1 MQKPPLFL
9 YQQCKQ
15 SLVLNNFKEKCQ
27 KFQQFFLVRWT
38 TASSMG
44 GLLICKY
51 YEPFKR
57 SSKCYSWDEK
67 HKNKENMR
75 RERYSLKRKVKCV
88 RFWNWLNW
96 NVHFRA
102 HCVCAMQFELFQ
114 ELRQIVMR
122 GWKRSR
128 ASCEAVEI
136 RWEAWD
142 KGPRNYLK
150 ITGFSLTSKM
160 FREFF
165 VSTVDKSFHFCP
177 LSKTTLRSFEKQI
190 TTRYVF
196 NWIPD
201 KPLTRPLPQPL
212 PNLNE
217 PRH

>member
-1 MQKPPLFL
+1 MQKPHSSSTNNVNNLSYWITLKRNVKNF
-9 YQQCKQ
+9 
-15 SLVLNNFKEKCQ
+15 NNFPCS
-27 KFQQFFLVRWT
+27 VDN
-38 TASSMG
+38 SVVDG
-44 GLLICKY
+44 GTLICKY

-57 SSKCYSWDEK
+57 SSKCYSCDEK

-114 ELRQIVMR
+114 ELRQMVMR

-177 LSKTTLRSFEKQI
+177 LSKSTLRSFKKQI
-190 TTRYVF
+190 TTRYF
-196 NWIPD
+196 LIESQISP
-201 KPLTRPLPQPL
+201 
-212 PNLNE
+212 
-217 PRH
+217 